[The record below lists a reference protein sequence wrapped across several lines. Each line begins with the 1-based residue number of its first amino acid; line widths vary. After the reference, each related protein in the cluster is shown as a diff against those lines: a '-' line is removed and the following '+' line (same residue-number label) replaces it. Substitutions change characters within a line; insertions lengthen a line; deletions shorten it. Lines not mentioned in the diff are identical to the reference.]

1 MEIPTCNRSR
11 TWAWNSTNDFSTQDL
26 DLESIEAVKRVVIL
40 ASGSGSL
47 AQAIIDDAELGGQIV
62 AVVSDR
68 SDALVLERAQ
78 KSSIATHVIEMKS
91 ERMTWDREIFD
102 CVIDLKADLVISA
115 GFMRILS
122 PDFVQTFPTINSHP
136 ALLPLF
142 PGAHAVRDA
151 LAAGVSETGTTI
163 HWVDEGI
170 DTGKIITQAKVSI
183 LPGDNEASL
192 HERIKEVERGLI
204 VAAIKEVLPTLESRH
219 G

>member
-1 MEIPTCNRSR
+1 M
-11 TWAWNSTNDFSTQDL
+11 
-26 DLESIEAVKRVVIL
+26 KRAVIL
-40 ASGSGSL
+40 ASGNGSL
-47 AQAIIDDAELGGQIV
+47 AQAIIDDPQLGGQIV
-62 AVVSDR
+62 ALISDR
-68 SDALVLERAQ
+68 ADALVLERARL
-78 KSSIATHVIEMKS
+78 KTIPTHVIEMKS
-91 ERMTWDREIFD
+91 DRKIWDREIFD
-102 CVIDLKADLVISA
+102 YVNNLKPDLVISA

-163 HWVDEGI
+163 HWVDQGV
-170 DTGKIITQAKVSI
+170 DTGKTIRQEKVSI

>member
-1 MEIPTCNRSR
+1 
-11 TWAWNSTNDFSTQDL
+11 L
-26 DLESIEAVKRVVIL
+26 KRLVIL
-40 ASGSGSL
+40 ASGNGSL
-47 AQAIIDDAELGGQIV
+47 AQAIIDDLQLGGQIV
-62 AVVSDR
+62 ALISDR
-68 SDALVLERAQ
+68 TDARVLERART
-78 KSSIATHVIEMKS
+78 SAIPTYVIDMKS
-91 ERMTWDREIFD
+91 DRKVWDKEILD
-102 CVIDLKADLVISA
+102 CVNNLKPDLVISA

-163 HWVDEGI
+163 HWVDKGV
-170 DTGKIITQAKVSI
+170 DTGKTIKQEKVSI
-183 LPGDNEASL
+183 LPGDDEASL